1 MTIETIKET
10 INNKSGVMLYFSGQD
25 CGVCEALKP
34 KIKDALDQ
42 NFPLIEQIY
51 IDAALNQNISAEFNV
66 FAVPTI
72 LVFLDGKEFIRK
84 SRNLSISAFIQELK
98 RPYEIMVS

>member
-1 MTIETIKET
+1 MTKEGIKET

-34 KIKDALDQ
+34 KIKEAMEH

-51 IDAALNQNISAEFNV
+51 IDAALNQEISAEFNV
-66 FAVPTI
+66 FAVPTV
-72 LVFLDGKEFIRK
+72 LVFLEGKEFIRK
-84 SRNLSISAFIQELK
+84 SRNLSIASFIQELK
-98 RPYEIMVS
+98 RPYQIMVS